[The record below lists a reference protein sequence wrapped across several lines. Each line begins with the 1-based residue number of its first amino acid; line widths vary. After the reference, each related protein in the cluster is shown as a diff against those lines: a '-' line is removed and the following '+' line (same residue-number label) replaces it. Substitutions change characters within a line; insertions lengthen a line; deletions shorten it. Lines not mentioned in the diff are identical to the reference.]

1 MFPHSRYKL
10 AKWTIG
16 SLLAG
21 SSQLRL
27 GYVARVS
34 PMDNEHHTVLGTHVF
49 KPAEFAQQIN
59 LNMQNCWGIL
69 KHLIE
74 LVNKYD
80 AGKFVL
86 IKDPNKSVRIRF
98 HSRRYGLAVATFEF
112 A

>member
-1 MFPHSRYKL
+1 
-10 AKWTIG
+10 
-16 SLLAG
+16 
-21 SSQLRL
+21 
-27 GYVARVS
+27 
-34 PMDNEHHTVLGTHVF
+34 MDNEHHTVLGTHVF

-98 HSRRYGLAVATFEF
+98 HSRRYGLAVATFEC